1 MRVLLDTNVLLD
13 FIQPDRPGFA
23 ASVQIFGA
31 IAAGHVSALV
41 CASSLKDV
49 YYVARK
55 VMGARRVREYLSTFM
70 DLFEICSTDREACAT
85 ALGSDEP
92 DFEDGIIRA
101 IAERE
106 RVDFIVTRDAS
117 AFRHAGVPATSPMR
131 LAEVY
136 WS

>member
-1 MRVLLDTNVLLD
+1 MLLDTNVLLD

-31 IAAGHVSALV
+31 IAKDHVTALI

-55 VMGARRVREYLSTFM
+55 VMGDRKIREYLAAFM
-70 DLFEICSTDREACAT
+70 DLFEICSTDREACST
-85 ALGSDEP
+85 ALSSDEP

-106 RVDFIVTRDAS
+106 RVDFIVTRDAN
-117 AFRHAGVPATSPMR
+117 AFRNAEVPAVSPMK